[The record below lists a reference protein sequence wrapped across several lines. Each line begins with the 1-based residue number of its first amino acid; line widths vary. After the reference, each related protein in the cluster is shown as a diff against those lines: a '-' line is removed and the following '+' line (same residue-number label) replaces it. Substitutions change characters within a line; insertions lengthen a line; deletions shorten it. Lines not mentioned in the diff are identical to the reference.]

1 MNTLLTLAL
10 LATWPA
16 DVTALI
22 NAEREAANIAELA
35 ATGTIVQVREPL
47 EYDELLEASAQRW
60 CDALKASG
68 WFDHQGWV
76 NSRGYLI
83 NPDTGKQISRVWL
96 PNSGGENPVT
106 HFYYRAQWL
115 GITVNTSE
123 NGALLSRTDPAVVVE
138 GWRRSHGHYRNM
150 TNPAWR
156 RMGVARNGWGKGKSS
171 VFAEFSE

>member
-1 MNTLLTLAL
+1 MTAL
-10 LATWPA
+10 LALAILAAWPT
-16 DVTALI
+16 DVMNAI
-22 NAEREAANIAELA
+22 NAERAAASVA
-35 ATGTIVQVREPL
+35 PL
-47 EYDELLEASAQRW
+47 EYDPLLEVSAQRW

-68 WFDHQGWV
+68 WFDHQGYV

-83 NPDTGKQISRVWL
+83 NPATGKQISRVWL
-96 PNSGGENPVT
+96 PSSQGVT
-106 HFYYRAQWL
+106 HYHYRAQWL

-123 NGALLSRTDPAVVVE
+123 NGGLFKDTDAAVVVE
-138 GWRRSHGHYRNM
+138 GWRRSDGHYRNM